1 MVGVGEMSMIID
13 VCEVIITDEGCAT
26 LDSRAQPEILI
37 GGEGKIFTKI
47 MKFSKMVNYASEN
60 WACTIGTGSHELK
73 NVTSLLDSLV
83 ARNKYSVVS
92 AQTWSRVHCVMC
104 SRAHRYRICEFA
116 KQEVDLLREILLNSL
131 LVEKTGQVCL
141 ITTCSRGNQ
150 CHFTFMVEEAW
161 PTIFY

>member
-1 MVGVGEMSMIID
+1 MPKIIGHIAI
-13 VCEVIITDEGCAT
+13 CPEKCAGHIAICPSEVPIIFQSSG
-26 LDSRAQPEILI
+26 
-37 GGEGKIFTKI
+37 
-47 MKFSKMVNYASEN
+47 
-60 WACTIGTGSHELK
+60 TIGTGSHEFK